1 MTQPGYPVERVGVMP
16 EFIDELEVK
25 KHVRMKSELGSID
38 VHCSD
43 KTIGAWLSSDG
54 KSIGV
59 CKDNSE
65 LCIAI
70 HTKGKAFPDVAITT
84 VGLQLLN
91 ANGKPVVFTWSDVLK
106 KLQS

>member
-43 KTIGAWLSSDG
+43 SRIGAWLSSEGD
-54 KSIGV
+54 SIGV
-59 CKDNSE
+59 FKCGNKFS
-65 LCIAI
+65 IAI
-70 HTKGKAFPDVAITT
+70 YAKETTRPVVALTT
-84 VGLQLLN
+84 VGLQLLDVKGN
-91 ANGKPVVFTWSDVLK
+91 PVVFTWSDVLK